1 LFATQVFYGD
11 AGGNMSGHA
20 EGGDDRFT
28 GSGGAIMSKTFYGD
42 AGGDISGFAKGGNDT
57 FINEGGSTVSFY
69 GDAGATMSGHA
80 QGGNDLATLLGT
92 KNFAVGD
99 AVTMLDATSGGNDSL
114 SGGDSSVTDVVNQL
128 YGDAQVMGG
137 ATQGGDDLIF
147 GGHAVDSGRVDNF
160 LWGDAAQ
167 ISGRAKGG
175 SDVLY
180 AGTAGQ
186 GCTVSNEMWGDGEL
200 SGNAHGGS
208 DTFVFK
214 DNGLMTVG
222 ANNLIQD
229 FSQCQ
234 DDRIAFIDVAGVHS
248 FGDLVI
254 TQSGTSTIIM
264 AGADQVTL
272 ANFTDL
278 MTANDFLFV

>member
-1 LFATQVFYGD
+1 MTHSPPERTQSNTFYGDAGGDMTGHSKGGNDTFNGALFATQVFYGD

-28 GSGGAIMSKTFYGD
+28 GSGGAISVRRPSMAMPAVTF
-42 AGGDISGFAKGGNDT
+42 SGFAKGGNDT

-137 ATQGGDDLIF
+137 AT
-147 GGHAVDSGRVDNF
+147 SR
-160 LWGDAAQ
+160 
-167 ISGRAKGG
+167 R
-175 SDVLY
+175 
-180 AGTAGQ
+180 
-186 GCTVSNEMWGDGEL
+186 
-200 SGNAHGGS
+200 
-208 DTFVFK
+208 
-214 DNGLMTVG
+214 
-222 ANNLIQD
+222 
-229 FSQCQ
+229 
-234 DDRIAFIDVAGVHS
+234 R
-248 FGDLVI
+248 
-254 TQSGTSTIIM
+254 
-264 AGADQVTL
+264 
-272 ANFTDL
+272 
-278 MTANDFLFV
+278 